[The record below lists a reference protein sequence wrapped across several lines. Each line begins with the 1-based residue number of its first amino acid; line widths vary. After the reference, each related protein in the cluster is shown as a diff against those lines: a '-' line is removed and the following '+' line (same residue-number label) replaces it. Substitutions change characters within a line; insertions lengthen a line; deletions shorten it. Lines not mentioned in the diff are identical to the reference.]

1 MSVILIIEDNRDLVL
16 SLEAHLRRTGHE
28 IVSAFD
34 GVEGLEKLDATPAT
48 ELVLLDV
55 MMPRMDGYQV
65 LTRLRSGDR
74 WRDLP
79 VIVLS
84 AFGDSDQVVRGLSLG
99 ANDFLVKPFDFG
111 ELIARVST
119 QLRIRQ
125 LEREL
130 RDAEKMK
137 LLLDAAHAS
146 AHELSQPATTI
157 LARLELCRARLPAKS
172 AIRKDL
178 DVINEEANKI
188 SAIIR
193 KLQAVK
199 SYHTK
204 EYKGVGT
211 LLDFDELPEPPAA
224 TAT

>member
-1 MSVILIIEDNRDLVL
+1 MSAILIIEDNRELVR

-28 IVSAFD
+28 VVCAFD
-34 GVEGLEKLDATPAT
+34 GLEGLEKLDATPAT
-48 ELVLLDV
+48 ELVLLDI

-65 LTRLRSGDR
+65 LTRLRSEDR
-74 WRDLP
+74 WREIP
-79 VIVLS
+79 VIILS
-84 AFGDSDQVVRGLSLG
+84 AHGDSDQVVRGLSLG
-99 ANDFLVKPFDFG
+99 ANDFLAKPFDFG
-111 ELIARVST
+111 ELIARVGT
-119 QLRIRQ
+119 HLRIRQ
-125 LEREL
+125 LERDL
-130 RDAEKMK
+130 REAEKMK

-172 AIRKDL
+172 AIRADL
-178 DVINEEANKI
+178 DIIHREANKM

-199 SYHTK
+199 SYHTR

-211 LLDFDELPEPPAA
+211 LLDFDESPGTPAA
-224 TAT
+224 TPT